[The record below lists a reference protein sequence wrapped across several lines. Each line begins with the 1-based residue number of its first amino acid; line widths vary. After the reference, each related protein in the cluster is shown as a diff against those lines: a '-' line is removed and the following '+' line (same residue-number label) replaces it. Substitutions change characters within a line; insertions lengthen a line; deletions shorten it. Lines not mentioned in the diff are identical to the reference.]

1 MKKVKTKQSISI
13 AINIELYDYLKE
25 NISNR
30 SKYIEWLIYQDLK
43 EKDLLK
49 KELYIWE

>member
-1 MKKVKTKQSISI
+1 MKKVKTKESISV

-30 SKYIEWLIYQDLK
+30 SKYVEWLVYQDLK
-43 EKDLLK
+43 EKGLVRKD
-49 KELYIWE
+49 LYIL